1 MATHRPKNPELAA
14 AVRNLADA
22 VHHIGKAFVQKVD
35 EIGASASA
43 ELDKAKQAALTRR
56 GQATRQLDALLRR
69 AEGKLKRA
77 INEATKSLHKTVREG
92 EKMLQPAKKAPAK
105 KAAVKKARTKK
116 ASARRSTA

>member
-1 MATHRPKNPELAA
+1 MPTRPPKNPELAA
-14 AVRNLADA
+14 AARSLADA
-22 VHHIGKAFVQKVD
+22 VHHIGRAFVQKVD

-92 EKMLQPAKKAPAK
+92 EKKLQPAKKAPAK

-116 ASARRSTA
+116 ATARRPTA